1 MEEKDRGEAMV
12 LEISPEVTNN
22 NNNNNTPAVMMMMR
36 VPRRIRERLM
46 SDCSN
51 SSNKKT
57 VSSVQ
62 DIEDKLLHAHLRR
75 QQFYHNVSR
84 KARAKP
90 RSPSRSSD
98 EELGQR
104 IEARLLAAEQKR
116 LEILAKAQMRLAK
129 LDELRQ
135 AAKTSV
141 EIRSERER
149 VKLGTQVESRV
160 QKAEANR
167 MKILKASHQKR
178 ACAKERTSQ
187 SMMRRMA
194 RESKYKE
201 RVRASINQKRV
212 AAEKKRL
219 GLLEAEKKKARARV
233 QQVRHVANSVSNQRE
248 MERSKMRD
256 KLEDKLQRA
265 KRHRSEFL
273 RQRRRQRD
281 SISLFWDMMQ
291 EDADLLSRKL
301 SRCWRCFV
309 RQKRTTL
316 DLAKDYD
323 GLKISESL
331 PFEQLAVLIES
342 PVTLRTV
349 KSLLDRLE
357 VRLEASKSVV
367 TIASQPSRLDNID
380 HLLRRVATP
389 RRKVT
394 PSNLRS
400 RKGKKVTS
408 VRNVAGT
415 PVKMSRYPVR
425 VVLSAFMILGHPDA
439 VFNGQGDQEAA
450 LNNASKGLVRELKLL
465 INVIK
470 EGPVQASGGES
481 ELRTLRSQLDLFDKA
496 WCSFLNSF
504 VIWKVKDARLLEDD
518 LVRAACQ
525 LELSMI
531 QKCKLTPEGG
541 GTMLTHDKKAIQLQV
556 TQDQELLTEKVRH
569 LSGVAGVERMES
581 ALSET
586 RTKYFEAKENGSP
599 MVNQLAYFFS
609 PSPAS
614 SPVQSVSS
622 SSSRRKDSVGV
633 EGSKRVSRSLFKDD
647 SPPSSGPSRVSNG
660 TVDEVSKQNE
670 LMVNEFL
677 HDWNFKFP
685 GGSTVKDEEENLK
698 KKIKETM
705 ERAFWDN
712 VMESL
717 KLEDPDYSCISNL
730 MKEVSDELCQMVP
743 DSWKVEI
750 PETIDLDI
758 LSQLLNSG
766 TLDIDYLGKMLEFAL
781 ATLRKLSA
789 PVNDSENE
797 STHRDLLKELH
808 RLCQV
813 KDESGNLRAVA
824 IVKGIRFILEQIQEL
839 KQEIGKGR
847 ITIMKPFLQGP
858 AGFDYLTQAFEKRY
872 GPPTLAYESLPVTRR
887 WISTLLSCKDEWE
900 EHRNT
905 LSALN
910 VVERSSM
917 GISLKTG
924 GSFAVNTTSKSTA
937 TDTAGQ
943 LSECKGERVDL
954 AVRLGLL
961 KLVSQISGLTPEV
974 TPETFQLNLSRMR
987 DTQAEIQ
994 KIIVVTTSLLIWRQM
1009 LAKSESETESM
1020 AKKLLEVLDGKEEA
1034 GLTEIVETT
1043 MSEEDEEKKN
1053 MMRGLLGKSLAEG
1066 NTVYERV
1073 TGCIYKAARGAML
1086 GGNGEN
1092 GKRMVETEMKKVG
1105 GGGLKERVLETA
1117 RALGVVACVSVR
1129 VHGPWLTHL
1138 MQQH

>member
-1 MEEKDRGEAMV
+1 MEKDRGEPIAI
-12 LEISPEVTNN
+12 EIATEIP
-22 NNNNNTPAVMMMMR
+22 PAATR
-36 VPRRIRERLM
+36 VPRRIRERLLPE
-46 SDCSN
+46 
-51 SSNKKT
+51 SSNKPLPCA
-57 VSSVQ
+57 Q

-75 QQFYHNVSR
+75 QQFYHNVVR

-116 LEILAKAQMRLAK
+116 LEILAKAQTRLAR

-149 VKLGTQVESRV
+149 VKLGTRVESRV

-167 MKILKASHQKR
+167 MRILKASHQKR
-178 ACAKERTSQ
+178 ASAKERTSQ

-281 SISLFWDMMQ
+281 SISLYCDMMQ
-291 EDADLLSRKL
+291 QDGDLLSRKL

-309 RQKRTTL
+309 SQKKTTL

-323 GLKISESL
+323 ALKINESL

-342 PVTLRTV
+342 PATLKAV
-349 KSLLDRLE
+349 NALLDRFQ
-357 VRLEASKSVV
+357 VRLEASKNV
-367 TIASQPSRLDNID
+367 TAASQPSIMDNID

-389 RRKVT
+389 RRKMT
-394 PSNLRS
+394 PSTQRI
-400 RKGKKVTS
+400 RKGKRVTPGRS
-408 VRNVAGT
+408 VAAT
-415 PVKMSRYPVR
+415 SAKMSRYPVR

-439 VFNGQGDQEAA
+439 VFNGQGDQEAT
-450 LNNASKGLVRELKLL
+450 LNDSAKGFVREFKLL
-465 INVIK
+465 IKVIK
-470 EGPVQASGGES
+470 EGPVKLSAVES
-481 ELRTLRSQLDLFDKA
+481 KLRTLRSQLDLFDKA
-496 WCSFLNSF
+496 WCAFLNSF

-531 QKCKLTPEGG
+531 QKCKITPEGDDI
-541 GTMLTHDKKAIQLQV
+541 MLTHDKKAIQIQV

-569 LSGVAGVERMES
+569 LSGNAGVERMES

-586 RTKYFEAKENGSP
+586 RSKYFEAKENGSP
-599 MVNQLAYFFS
+599 MAHQLACFFS
-609 PSPAS
+609 PTAS
-614 SPVQSVSS
+614 SPLQSASS
-622 SSSRRKDSVGV
+622 SSSTSKDVG
-633 EGSKRVSRSLFKDD
+633 GTKRVVRSLFKDD
-647 SPPSSGPSRVSNG
+647 SSTSSGPSRVSNE

-670 LMVNEFL
+670 LMVNDVL

-685 GGSTVKDEEENLK
+685 GGSSVKDEEEDSLK
-698 KKIKETM
+698 RKVKETM
-705 ERAFWDN
+705 EKAFWDS
-712 VMESL
+712 VMESM
-717 KLEDPDYSCISNL
+717 KLEEPDYSCISNL
-730 MKEVSDELCQMVP
+730 MREVRDELCQMVP
-743 DSWKVEI
+743 DGWKVEI
-750 PETIDLDI
+750 TEAIDLDL

-789 PVNDSENE
+789 PVNDRENE
-797 STHRDLLKELH
+797 STHQRLLEELH
-808 RLCQV
+808 RLCQA
-813 KDESGNLRAVA
+813 KDESGNLHAVA

-839 KQEIGKGR
+839 KREIGLGR
-847 ITIMKPFLQGP
+847 ITMMKPFLQGP

-872 GPPTLAYESLPVTRR
+872 GPSTQAYDSLPATQR
-887 WISTLLSCKDEWE
+887 WISTLSSCKDEWE
-900 EHRNT
+900 EHTNM

-924 GSFAVNTTSKSTA
+924 GSFLSTA
-937 TDTAGQ
+937 NTASPSSITDTAGQ
-943 LSECKGERVDL
+943 LPECKGERVDL
-954 AVRLGLL
+954 TVRLGLL
-961 KLVSQISGLTPEV
+961 KLVSQVSGLTLLV
-974 TPETFQLNLSRMR
+974 LPETFLLNLSRLR
-987 DTQAEIQ
+987 GIQAELQ
-994 KIIVVTTSLLIWRQM
+994 KITVVTTSLLIWRQI
-1009 LAKSESETESM
+1009 LASERVVKSESDSESM
-1020 AKKLLEVLDGKEEA
+1020 AKKLLDLLDGKEEA
-1034 GLTEIVETT
+1034 GLMEIVETA
-1043 MSEEDEEKKN
+1043 MSGEGEEKKI
-1053 MMRGLLGKSLAEG
+1053 MMRGLLRKSLGEG

-1073 TGCIYKAARGAML
+1073 TGCIYKALRGVLLA
-1086 GGNGEN
+1086 GNGEN
-1092 GKRMVETEMKKVG
+1092 GKRLVEREMKKVG
-1105 GGGLKERVLETA
+1105 VGGGSGGLKERVLETA
-1117 RALGVVACVSVR
+1117 RVLGVVACVSVR
-1129 VHGPWLTHL
+1129 VHGPWLAHL
-1138 MQQH
+1138 VQH

>member
-1 MEEKDRGEAMV
+1 MEKDRGEPIAI
-12 LEISPEVTNN
+12 EIATEIP
-22 NNNNNTPAVMMMMR
+22 PAATR
-36 VPRRIRERLM
+36 VPRRIRERLLPE
-46 SDCSN
+46 
-51 SSNKKT
+51 SSNKPLPCA
-57 VSSVQ
+57 Q

-75 QQFYHNVSR
+75 QQFYHNVVR

-116 LEILAKAQMRLAK
+116 LEILAKAQTRLAR

-149 VKLGTQVESRV
+149 VKLGTRVESRV

-167 MKILKASHQKR
+167 MRILKASHQKR
-178 ACAKERTSQ
+178 ASAKERTSQ

-281 SISLFWDMMQ
+281 SISLYCDMMQ
-291 EDADLLSRKL
+291 QDGDLLSRKL

-309 RQKRTTL
+309 SQKKTTL

-323 GLKISESL
+323 ALKINESL

-342 PVTLRTV
+342 PATLKAV
-349 KSLLDRLE
+349 NALLDRFQ
-357 VRLEASKSVV
+357 VRLEASKNV
-367 TIASQPSRLDNID
+367 TAASQPSIMDNID

-389 RRKVT
+389 RRKMT
-394 PSNLRS
+394 PSTQRI
-400 RKGKKVTS
+400 RKGKRVTPGRS
-408 VRNVAGT
+408 VAAT
-415 PVKMSRYPVR
+415 SAKMSRYPVR

-439 VFNGQGDQEAA
+439 VFNGQGDQEAT
-450 LNNASKGLVRELKLL
+450 LNDSAKGFVREFKLL
-465 INVIK
+465 IKVIK
-470 EGPVQASGGES
+470 EGPVKLSAVES
-481 ELRTLRSQLDLFDKA
+481 KLRTLRSQLDLFDKA
-496 WCSFLNSF
+496 WCAFLNSF

-531 QKCKLTPEGG
+531 QKCKITPEGDDI
-541 GTMLTHDKKAIQLQV
+541 MLTHDKKAIQIQV

-569 LSGVAGVERMES
+569 LSGNAGVERMES

-586 RTKYFEAKENGSP
+586 RSKYFEAKENGSP
-599 MVNQLAYFFS
+599 MAHQLACFFS
-609 PSPAS
+609 PTAS
-614 SPVQSVSS
+614 SPLQSASS
-622 SSSRRKDSVGV
+622 SSSTSKDVG
-633 EGSKRVSRSLFKDD
+633 GTKRVVRSLFKDD
-647 SPPSSGPSRVSNG
+647 SSTSSGPSRVSNE

-670 LMVNEFL
+670 LMVNDVL

-685 GGSTVKDEEENLK
+685 GGSSVKDEEEDSLK
-698 KKIKETM
+698 RKVKETM
-705 ERAFWDN
+705 EKAFWDS
-712 VMESL
+712 VMESM
-717 KLEDPDYSCISNL
+717 KLEEPDYSCISNL
-730 MKEVSDELCQMVP
+730 MREVRDELCQMVP
-743 DSWKVEI
+743 DGWKVEI
-750 PETIDLDI
+750 TEAIDLDL

-789 PVNDSENE
+789 PVNDRENE
-797 STHRDLLKELH
+797 STHQRLLEELH
-808 RLCQV
+808 RLCQA
-813 KDESGNLRAVA
+813 KDESGNLHAVA

-839 KQEIGKGR
+839 KREIGLGR
-847 ITIMKPFLQGP
+847 ITMMKPFLQGP

-872 GPPTLAYESLPVTRR
+872 GPSTQAYDSLPATQR
-887 WISTLLSCKDEWE
+887 WISTLSSCKDEWE
-900 EHRNT
+900 EHTNM

-924 GSFAVNTTSKSTA
+924 GSFLSTA
-937 TDTAGQ
+937 NTASPSSITDTAEGQ
-943 LSECKGERVDL
+943 LPECKGERVDL
-954 AVRLGLL
+954 TVRLGLL
-961 KLVSQISGLTPEV
+961 KLVSQVSGLTLLV
-974 TPETFQLNLSRMR
+974 LPETFLLNLSRLR
-987 DTQAEIQ
+987 GIQAELQ
-994 KIIVVTTSLLIWRQM
+994 KITVVTTSLLIWRQI
-1009 LAKSESETESM
+1009 LASERVVKSESDSESM
-1020 AKKLLEVLDGKEEA
+1020 AKKLLDLLDGKEEA
-1034 GLTEIVETT
+1034 GLMEIVETA
-1043 MSEEDEEKKN
+1043 MSGEGEEKKI
-1053 MMRGLLGKSLAEG
+1053 MMRGLLRKSLGEG

-1073 TGCIYKAARGAML
+1073 TGCIYKALRGVLLA
-1086 GGNGEN
+1086 GNGEN
-1092 GKRMVETEMKKVG
+1092 GKRLVEREMKKVG
-1105 GGGLKERVLETA
+1105 VGGGSGGLKERVLETA
-1117 RALGVVACVSVR
+1117 RVLGVVACVSVR
-1129 VHGPWLTHL
+1129 VHGPWLAHL
-1138 MQQH
+1138 VQH

>member
-1 MEEKDRGEAMV
+1 MEKDRGEAMV
-12 LEISPEVTNN
+12 LEVSPEF
-22 NNNNNTPAVMMMMR
+22 NTPAVVR
-36 VPRRIRERLM
+36 VPRRIRERLL
-46 SDCSN
+46 SDC
-51 SSNKKT
+51 SNKKT

-281 SISLFWDMMQ
+281 SISLYCDMMQ
-291 EDADLLSRKL
+291 DDADLLSRKL

-316 DLAKDYD
+316 DLAKSYD
-323 GLKISESL
+323 GLKINESL

-342 PVTLRTV
+342 PATLRTV
-349 KSLLDRLE
+349 KLLLDRLE
-357 VRLEASKSVV
+357 VRLEASKNV
-367 TIASQPSRLDNID
+367 TIASQPSILDNID

-389 RRKVT
+389 RRKT

-400 RKGKKVTS
+400 RKGKKVSSS

-415 PVKMSRYPVR
+415 PMKMSRYPVR

-450 LNNASKGLVRELKLL
+450 LNNASKGFVREFKFL

-470 EGPVQASGGES
+470 EGPVQVSGGES
-481 ELRTLRSQLDLFDKA
+481 NLRTLRSQLDLFDKA

-541 GTMLTHDKKAIQLQV
+541 GTMLTHDKKAIQMQV

-586 RTKYFEAKENGSP
+586 RTKYFQAKENGSP
-599 MVNQLAYFFS
+599 MANQLACLFS

-622 SSSRRKDSVGV
+622 SSSRSKDSIGV
-633 EGSKRVSRSLFKDD
+633 EGSKRVSRSLFKDNT
-647 SPPSSGPSRVSNG
+647 PPSSGPSRVSNG
-660 TVDEVSKQNE
+660 IVDEISKQNE

-685 GGSTVKDEEENLK
+685 GESTVKDEDENIQR
-698 KKIKETM
+698 KIKETM

-712 VMESL
+712 VMESI
-717 KLEDPDYSCISNL
+717 KLEEPDYSCISNL

-750 PETIDLDI
+750 TETIDLDI

-781 ATLRKLSA
+781 ATMRKLSA
-789 PVNDSENE
+789 PANDRENE
-797 STHRDLLKELH
+797 ITHRDLLKELH
-808 RLCQV
+808 RLCQA

-824 IVKGIRFILEQIQEL
+824 IVKGIRFTLEQIQEL

-872 GPPTLAYESLPVTRR
+872 GPPTQAYESLPVTLR

-905 LSALN
+905 LSTLN

-924 GSFAVNTTSKSTA
+924 GSFLSPVNTTSKSTVV
-937 TDTAGQ
+937 DTAGQ
-943 LSECKGERVDL
+943 VSECKGERVDL

-961 KLVSQISGLTPEV
+961 KLVSQVSGLTPEV

-987 DTQAEIQ
+987 DIQAEIQ
-994 KIIVVTTSLLIWRQM
+994 KITVVTTSLLIWRQM
-1009 LAKSESETESM
+1009 LAKSEIETESM

-1043 MSEEDEEKKN
+1043 MSEEDEEKKK

-1073 TGCIYKAARGAML
+1073 TGCIYKAARGAL
-1086 GGNGEN
+1086 LAGNKEY

-1105 GGGLKERVLETA
+1105 GGGLKERVLETS

-1138 MQQH
+1138 MQQQH

>member
-12 LEISPEVTNN
+12 LEISPEVINN
-22 NNNNNTPAVMMMMR
+22 KNNTPAVMMMR
-36 VPRRIRERLM
+36 VPRRIRERLL

-281 SISLFWDMMQ
+281 SISLFCDMMQ

-316 DLAKDYD
+316 DLAKAYD

-342 PVTLRTV
+342 PATLRTV

-357 VRLEASKSVV
+357 VRLEASKNVV

-400 RKGKKVTS
+400 RKGKKVSS
-408 VRNVAGT
+408 VRNVTGT
-415 PVKMSRYPVR
+415 PVKTSRYPVR

-450 LNNASKGLVRELKLL
+450 LNNASKGFVRELKLL
-465 INVIK
+465 IKVIK
-470 EGPVQASGGES
+470 EGPVEVSGGES
-481 ELRTLRSQLDLFDKA
+481 KIRTLRSQLDLFDKA

-569 LSGVAGVERMES
+569 LSGVAGVVRMES

-586 RTKYFEAKENGSP
+586 RTKYFQAKENGSP
-599 MVNQLAYFFS
+599 MANQLAYFFS
-609 PSPAS
+609 PSPVS

-622 SSSRRKDSVGV
+622 SSSRSKDSVGV
-633 EGSKRVSRSLFKDD
+633 EGSKRVSRALFKDD
-647 SPPSSGPSRVSNG
+647 TPPSSGPLRVSNG

-670 LMVNEFL
+670 LMVNAFL

-685 GGSTVKDEEENLK
+685 GSTVKDEEDNLK

-712 VMESL
+712 VMESM
-717 KLEDPDYSCISNL
+717 KLEEPDYSCISNL
-730 MKEVSDELCQMVP
+730 MKEVRDELCQMVP

-750 PETIDLDI
+750 TETIDLDI

-766 TLDIDYLGKMLEFAL
+766 TLDIEYLGKMLEFAL

-789 PVNDSENE
+789 PANDRENE

-824 IVKGIRFILEQIQEL
+824 IVKGIRFVLEQIQEL

-847 ITIMKPFLQGP
+847 VTIMKPFLQGP

-872 GPPTLAYESLPVTRR
+872 GPPTQAHESLPVTRR

-910 VVERSSM
+910 VVERSSSM

-924 GSFAVNTTSKSTA
+924 GSFAVNTTSKPTA

-943 LSECKGERVDL
+943 VSECKGERVDL
-954 AVRLGLL
+954 AARLGLL
-961 KLVSQISGLTPEV
+961 KLVTQVSGLTPEV
-974 TPETFQLNLSRMR
+974 TPETFQLNLSRLR
-987 DTQAEIQ
+987 DIQGEIQ

-1034 GLTEIVETT
+1034 GLTEIVETA

-1053 MMRGLLGKSLAEG
+1053 MMKGLLGKSLAEG

-1086 GGNGEN
+1086 AGNGEN
-1092 GKRMVETEMKKVG
+1092 GKRLVEAEMKKVG
-1105 GGGLKERVLETA
+1105 GGGLKERVIETA

-1129 VHGPWLTHL
+1129 VHGLWLTHL

>member
-1 MEEKDRGEAMV
+1 MEEDRGEAIV
-12 LEISPEVTNN
+12 LDISPEEI
-22 NNNNNTPAVMMMMR
+22 NTPAVMR
-36 VPRRIRERLM
+36 VPRRIRERLL
-46 SDCSN
+46 SDYS
-51 SSNKKT
+51 KKT

-265 KRHRSEFL
+265 KRYRSEFL

-281 SISLFWDMMQ
+281 SISLYCDMMQ

-316 DLAKDYD
+316 DLAKAYD

-342 PVTLRTV
+342 PNTLKMV

-357 VRLEASKSVV
+357 VRLEASKNV
-367 TIASQPSRLDNID
+367 TIASQSSILDNID

-394 PSNLRS
+394 PSSLRS
-400 RKGKKVTS
+400 RKGKKVSS

-415 PVKMSRYPVR
+415 SVKMSRYPVR

-450 LNNASKGLVRELKLL
+450 LNNAAKGFVRELKLL
-465 INVIK
+465 INVIQ
-470 EGPVQASGGES
+470 EGPVQVSGGES
-481 ELRTLRSQLDLFDKA
+481 KHRTLRSQLDLFDKA

-531 QKCKLTPEGG
+531 QKCRLTPEGEE
-541 GTMLTHDKKAIQLQV
+541 TMLTHDKKAIQMQV

-569 LSGVAGVERMES
+569 LSGVAGVERMEN

-586 RTKYFEAKENGSP
+586 RTKYFQAKENGSP
-599 MVNQLAYFFS
+599 MANQLACFFS

-622 SSSRRKDSVGV
+622 SSSRSKDSIGV

-647 SPPSSGPSRVSNG
+647 TPPSSGPSRANND

-685 GGSTVKDEEENLK
+685 GGSTVKDEENNLK
-698 KKIKETM
+698 RRIKETM
-705 ERAFWDN
+705 ERAFWDS
-712 VMESL
+712 VMESM
-717 KLEDPDYSCISNL
+717 KLEKPDYSCISNL

-750 PETIDLDI
+750 TETIDLDI

-789 PVNDSENE
+789 PANDRENE
-797 STHRDLLKELH
+797 STHQNLLKELH
-808 RLCQV
+808 RLCEA
-813 KDESGNLRAVA
+813 KDESGNLHAVA
-824 IVKGIRFILEQIQEL
+824 IVKGIRFILEQIQDL
-839 KQEIGKGR
+839 KREIGIGR

-872 GPPTLAYESLPVTRR
+872 GPPAQAYESLPVTRR
-887 WISTLLSCKDEWE
+887 WISVLLSSKDEWE
-900 EHRNT
+900 EHSNT
-905 LSALN
+905 ISALN

-924 GSFAVNTTSKSTA
+924 GSFLSSVNTTSKSTV
-937 TDTAGQ
+937 TVTADGQ

-961 KLVSQISGLTPEV
+961 KLVSQVSGLTPEV
-974 TPETFQLNLSRMR
+974 LPETFQLNLSRVR
-987 DTQAEIQ
+987 DIQSEIQ
-994 KIIVVTTSLLIWRQM
+994 KIVVVTTSLLIWRQM

-1020 AKKLLEVLDGKEEA
+1020 AKKLLELLDGKEEA
-1034 GLTEIVETT
+1034 GLTEIIETT
-1043 MSEEDEEKKN
+1043 MSEEDGEKKK
-1053 MMRGLLGKSLAEG
+1053 MMRGLLGKSLGEG

-1073 TGCIYKAARGAML
+1073 TGCIYKAVRGAL
-1086 GGNGEN
+1086 LAGNGET
-1092 GKRMVETEMKKVG
+1092 GKRLVETEMKKVGG

>member
-1 MEEKDRGEAMV
+1 MEEDRGEAIV
-12 LEISPEVTNN
+12 LDISPEEI
-22 NNNNNTPAVMMMMR
+22 NTPAVMR
-36 VPRRIRERLM
+36 VPRRIRERLL
-46 SDCSN
+46 SDCS
-51 SSNKKT
+51 KKT

-265 KRHRSEFL
+265 KRYRSEFL

-281 SISLFWDMMQ
+281 SISLYCDMMQ

-316 DLAKDYD
+316 DLAKAYD

-342 PVTLRTV
+342 PNTLKTV

-357 VRLEASKSVV
+357 VRLEASKNVI
-367 TIASQPSRLDNID
+367 IASQSSILDNID

-389 RRKVT
+389 RRKAT
-394 PSNLRS
+394 PSTLRS
-400 RKGKKVTS
+400 RKGNKVSS

-415 PVKMSRYPVR
+415 SVKMSRYPVR

-450 LNNASKGLVRELKLL
+450 LNNAAKGFVRELKLL
-465 INVIK
+465 INVIQ
-470 EGPVQASGGES
+470 EGPIQVSGGES
-481 ELRTLRSQLDLFDKA
+481 KHRTLRSQLDLFDKA

-531 QKCKLTPEGG
+531 QKCKLTPEGVD
-541 GTMLTHDKKAIQLQV
+541 TMLTHDKKAIQMQV

-581 ALSET
+581 SLSDT
-586 RTKYFEAKENGSP
+586 RTKYFQAKENGSP
-599 MVNQLAYFFS
+599 MANQLACFFS

-622 SSSRRKDSVGV
+622 SCSRSKDSIGV
-633 EGSKRVSRSLFKDD
+633 EGSKRVSLSLFKDD
-647 SPPSSGPSRVSNG
+647 TPPSSGPSRVSNG
-660 TVDEVSKQNE
+660 AVDEVSNQNE

-685 GGSTVKDEEENLK
+685 GGSTVKDEEDNLK
-698 KKIKETM
+698 RRIKETM
-705 ERAFWDN
+705 ERAFWDS
-712 VMESL
+712 VMESM
-717 KLEDPDYSCISNL
+717 KLEKPDYNCISNL

-750 PETIDLDI
+750 TETIDLDI

-789 PVNDSENE
+789 PANDRENE
-797 STHRDLLKELH
+797 STHQNLLKELH
-808 RLCQV
+808 RLCEA
-813 KDESGNLRAVA
+813 KDESGNLHAVA

-839 KQEIGKGR
+839 KREIGIGR

-872 GPPTLAYESLPVTRR
+872 GSPTQAYESLPVTRR

-900 EHRNT
+900 EHSNT

-910 VVERSSM
+910 VVGRSSM
-917 GISLKTG
+917 GISFKTG
-924 GSFAVNTTSKSTA
+924 GSFLSSVNTTSKSTVM
-937 TDTAGQ
+937 DTAEGQ

-961 KLVSQISGLTPEV
+961 KLVSQVSGLTPEV
-974 TPETFQLNLSRMR
+974 LPETFQLNLSRVR
-987 DTQAEIQ
+987 DIQSEIQ
-994 KIIVVTTSLLIWRQM
+994 KIVVVTTSLLIWRQM

-1020 AKKLLEVLDGKEEA
+1020 AKKLLDLLDGKEEA
-1034 GLTEIVETT
+1034 GLTEIIETT
-1043 MSEEDEEKKN
+1043 MSEEDGEKKK
-1053 MMRGLLGKSLAEG
+1053 MMRGLLGKSLGES
-1066 NTVYERV
+1066 NTVYQRV
-1073 TGCIYKAARGAML
+1073 TGCIYKAGRGAL
-1086 GGNGEN
+1086 LAGNGEA
-1092 GKRMVETEMKKVG
+1092 GKRLVETEMKKVGG

>member
-1 MEEKDRGEAMV
+1 MGIDRGEAIAI
-12 LEISPEVTNN
+12 EITPEIPPSVT
-22 NNNNNTPAVMMMMR
+22 R
-36 VPRRIRERLM
+36 VPRRIRERLLP
-46 SDCSN
+46 DCS
-51 SSNKKT
+51 KKT
-57 VSSVQ
+57 VPSVQ

-149 VKLGTQVESRV
+149 VKLGTRVESRV

-167 MKILKASHQKR
+167 MRILKASHQKR
-178 ACAKERTSQ
+178 ASAKERTSL

-281 SISLFWDMMQ
+281 SISLYCDMMQ

-323 GLKISESL
+323 GLKINESL

-342 PVTLRTV
+342 PATLKAA

-357 VRLEASKSVV
+357 IRLEASKNV
-367 TIASQPSRLDNID
+367 TAASQPSILDNID

-389 RRKVT
+389 RRKAT
-394 PSNLRS
+394 PSAMRI
-400 RKGKKVTS
+400 RKGKKVS
-408 VRNVAGT
+408 PVRNVAGT
-415 PVKMSRYPVR
+415 SVKMSRYPVR

-450 LNNASKGLVRELKLL
+450 LNDSAKGFVREFKLL
-465 INVIK
+465 IKVIQ
-470 EGPVQASGGES
+470 EGPVKFSGGES
-481 ELRTLRSQLDLFDKA
+481 KLRTMRSQLDSFDKA

-531 QKCKLTPEGG
+531 QKCKITPEGDD
-541 GTMLTHDKKAIQLQV
+541 TMLSHDKKAIQMQV

-569 LSGVAGVERMES
+569 LSGKAGVERMES

-586 RTKYFEAKENGSP
+586 RSKYFQAKENGSP
-599 MVNQLAYFFS
+599 MAHQLACLFS
-609 PSPAS
+609 PSSAS

-622 SSSRRKDSVGV
+622 SSSTSG
-633 EGSKRVSRSLFKDD
+633 GSKRVSRSLFKDD
-647 SPPSSGPSRVSNG
+647 TQPSSGLSRVSNDA
-660 TVDEVSKQNE
+660 VDEVSKENESIVNE
-670 LMVNEFL
+670 LL
-677 HDWNFKFP
+677 HDLNFKFP
-685 GGSTVKDEEENLK
+685 GGSSVEAEEDNLK
-698 KKIKETM
+698 RKIKETM
-705 ERAFWDN
+705 EKAFWDSI
-712 VMESL
+712 MESM
-717 KLEDPDYSCISNL
+717 KLEEPDYSCISNL
-730 MKEVSDELCQMVP
+730 MKEVRDELCQMVP
-743 DSWKVEI
+743 ESWKVEI
-750 PETIDLDI
+750 TETIDLDL

-766 TLDIDYLGKMLEFAL
+766 ILDIDYLGKMLEFAL
-781 ATLRKLSA
+781 AILRKLSA
-789 PVNDSENE
+789 PANDRENE
-797 STHRDLLKELH
+797 ITHQNLLEELH
-808 RLCQV
+808 RLCEV

-824 IVKGIRFILEQIQEL
+824 IVKGIRFIFEQIQEL
-839 KQEIGKGR
+839 KREIGLGR

-872 GPPTLAYESLPVTRR
+872 GPPTQANDSLTATRR

-900 EHRNT
+900 EHTNT

-924 GSFAVNTTSKSTA
+924 GSFLSPANTASQSSV
-937 TDTAGQ
+937 TDSAEGQ

-954 AVRLGLL
+954 TVRLGLL
-961 KLVSQISGLTPEV
+961 KLVSQVSGLTPQV
-974 TPETFQLNLSRMR
+974 LPETFLLNLSRLR
-987 DTQAEIQ
+987 GIQAEIQ
-994 KIIVVTTSLLIWRQM
+994 KIIVISTSLLIWRQM
-1009 LAKSESETESM
+1009 LASERMVKSESETESM
-1020 AKKLLEVLDGKEEA
+1020 SKKLLDLLDGKEEA
-1034 GLTEIVETT
+1034 GLMEIVETT
-1043 MSEEDEEKKN
+1043 MSEEGEEKKK
-1053 MMRGLLGKSLAEG
+1053 MMRGLLKKSLEEG

-1073 TGCIYKAARGAML
+1073 TDCIYRAVRGVLLA
-1086 GGNGEN
+1086 GNGEN
-1092 GKRMVETEMKKVG
+1092 GKRLVEKEMKKVG
-1105 GGGLKERVLETA
+1105 GGGGNSGLKERVLETA
-1117 RALGVVACVSVR
+1117 RVLGVVACVSVR

-1138 MQQH
+1138 MQH

>member
-1 MEEKDRGEAMV
+1 
-12 LEISPEVTNN
+12 
-22 NNNNNTPAVMMMMR
+22 
-36 VPRRIRERLM
+36 
-46 SDCSN
+46 
-51 SSNKKT
+51 
-57 VSSVQ
+57 
-62 DIEDKLLHAHLRR
+62 
-75 QQFYHNVSR
+75 QFYHNVSR

-281 SISLFWDMMQ
+281 SISLYCDMMQ
-291 EDADLLSRKL
+291 DDADLLSRKL

-316 DLAKDYD
+316 DLAKSYD
-323 GLKISESL
+323 GLKINESL

-342 PVTLRTV
+342 PATLRTV
-349 KSLLDRLE
+349 KLLLDRLE
-357 VRLEASKSVV
+357 VRLEASKNV
-367 TIASQPSRLDNID
+367 TIASQPSILDNID

-389 RRKVT
+389 RRKT

-400 RKGKKVTS
+400 RKGKKVSSS

-415 PVKMSRYPVR
+415 PMKMSRYPVR

-450 LNNASKGLVRELKLL
+450 LNNASKGFVREFKFL

-470 EGPVQASGGES
+470 EGPVQVSGGES
-481 ELRTLRSQLDLFDKA
+481 NLRTLRSQLDLFDKA

-541 GTMLTHDKKAIQLQV
+541 GTMLTHDKKAIQMQV

-586 RTKYFEAKENGSP
+586 RTKYFQAKENGSP
-599 MVNQLAYFFS
+599 MANQLACLFS

-622 SSSRRKDSVGV
+622 SSSRSKDSIGV
-633 EGSKRVSRSLFKDD
+633 EGSKRVSRSLFKDNT
-647 SPPSSGPSRVSNG
+647 PPSSGPSRVSNG
-660 TVDEVSKQNE
+660 IVDEISKQNE

-685 GGSTVKDEEENLK
+685 GESTVKDEDENIQR
-698 KKIKETM
+698 KIKETM

-712 VMESL
+712 VMESI
-717 KLEDPDYSCISNL
+717 KLEEPDYSCISNL

-750 PETIDLDI
+750 TETIDLDI

-781 ATLRKLSA
+781 ATMRKLSA
-789 PVNDSENE
+789 PANDRENE
-797 STHRDLLKELH
+797 ITHRDLLKELH
-808 RLCQV
+808 RLCQA

-824 IVKGIRFILEQIQEL
+824 IVKGIRFTLEQIQEL

-872 GPPTLAYESLPVTRR
+872 GPPTQAYESLPVTLR

-905 LSALN
+905 LSTLN

-924 GSFAVNTTSKSTA
+924 GSFLSPVNTTSKSTVV
-937 TDTAGQ
+937 DTAGLLVTLIEQ
-943 LSECKGERVDL
+943 LCKY
-954 AVRLGLL
+954 
-961 KLVSQISGLTPEV
+961 I
-974 TPETFQLNLSRMR
+974 
-987 DTQAEIQ
+987 
-994 KIIVVTTSLLIWRQM
+994 
-1009 LAKSESETESM
+1009 
-1020 AKKLLEVLDGKEEA
+1020 LED
-1034 GLTEIVETT
+1034 
-1043 MSEEDEEKKN
+1043 
-1053 MMRGLLGKSLAEG
+1053 
-1066 NTVYERV
+1066 Y
-1073 TGCIYKAARGAML
+1073 
-1086 GGNGEN
+1086 
-1092 GKRMVETEMKKVG
+1092 
-1105 GGGLKERVLETA
+1105 
-1117 RALGVVACVSVR
+1117 
-1129 VHGPWLTHL
+1129 HL
-1138 MQQH
+1138 

>member
-1 MEEKDRGEAMV
+1 MERDRGEAIAI
-12 LEISPEVTNN
+12 EIVTEVP
-22 NNNNNTPAVMMMMR
+22 PAVTTR
-36 VPRRIRERLM
+36 VPRRIRERLL
-46 SDCSN
+46 SE
-51 SSNKKT
+51 SSNKT
-57 VSSVQ
+57 VPCAQ

-75 QQFYHNVSR
+75 QQFYHNVVR

-90 RSPSRSSD
+90 RSPSRSCD

-116 LEILAKAQMRLAK
+116 LEILAKAQTRLAR

-167 MKILKASHQKR
+167 MRILKASHQKR
-178 ACAKERTSQ
+178 ASAKERTSQ

-281 SISLFWDMMQ
+281 SISLYCDMMQ
-291 EDADLLSRKL
+291 EDGDLLSRKL

-309 RQKRTTL
+309 SQKKTTL
-316 DLAKDYD
+316 DLAKAYD
-323 GLKISESL
+323 ALKINESL

-342 PVTLRTV
+342 PATLRAV
-349 KSLLDRLE
+349 NSLLDRLQL
-357 VRLEASKSVV
+357 RLEASKNVATS
-367 TIASQPSRLDNID
+367 ASQPSIMDNID

-389 RRKVT
+389 RRKMT
-394 PSNLRS
+394 PRI
-400 RKGKKVTS
+400 RKGKKVTPGRS
-408 VRNVAGT
+408 VAVT
-415 PVKMSRYPVR
+415 TSPKMSRYPVR

-450 LNNASKGLVRELKLL
+450 LNDSAKGFVKEFKLL
-465 INVIK
+465 IKVIK
-470 EGPVQASGGES
+470 EGPAKLSLGES
-481 ELRTLRSQLDLFDKA
+481 KLRTLRSQLDLFDKA
-496 WCSFLNSF
+496 WCAFLNSF

-531 QKCKLTPEGG
+531 QKCKITPEGDDV
-541 GTMLTHDKKAIQLQV
+541 MLTHDKKAIQIQV

-569 LSGVAGVERMES
+569 LSGNAGVERMES

-586 RTKYFEAKENGSP
+586 RSKYFEAKENGSP
-599 MVNQLAYFFS
+599 MAHQLACFFS
-609 PSPAS
+609 PNSTS
-614 SPVQSVSS
+614 SPVQSVASS
-622 SSSRRKDSVGV
+622 SKDSVGV
-633 EGSKRVSRSLFKDD
+633 GGSKGVVRSLFKDD
-647 SPPSSGPSRVSNG
+647 TPPSSGSSRVG
-660 TVDEVSKQNE
+660 KETVDEVAKQNE
-670 LMVNEFL
+670 LIVNELL
-677 HDWNFKFP
+677 HDLNFKLP
-685 GGSTVKDEEENLK
+685 GGSSVTVKDEEDSLK
-698 KKIKETM
+698 RKVKETM
-705 ERAFWDN
+705 EKAFWDS
-712 VMESL
+712 VMESM
-717 KLEDPDYSCISNL
+717 KLEEPDYSCISNL
-730 MKEVSDELCQMVP
+730 MREVRDELCQMVP

-750 PETIDLDI
+750 TETIDLDL

-789 PVNDSENE
+789 PVNDRENE
-797 STHRDLLKELH
+797 STHQSLLEELH
-808 RLCQV
+808 RLCQA
-813 KDESGNLRAVA
+813 KDESGNLHAVA
-824 IVKGIRFILEQIQEL
+824 IVKGIRFILEQIEEL
-839 KQEIGKGR
+839 KREIGLGR
-847 ITIMKPFLQGP
+847 ITMMKPFLKGP

-872 GPPTLAYESLPVTRR
+872 GPSTQAYDSLPATRR
-887 WISTLLSCKDEWE
+887 WISTLSSCKDEWE
-900 EHRNT
+900 EHTNM

-910 VVERSSM
+910 VVERSPSL

-924 GSFAVNTTSKSTA
+924 GTFLSTA
-937 TDTAGQ
+937 NTASQSTVTDIAEGQ
-943 LSECKGERVDL
+943 VLECKGERVDL
-954 AVRLGLL
+954 KVRLGLL
-961 KLVSQISGLTPEV
+961 KLVSQVSGLTLQV
-974 TPETFQLNLSRMR
+974 LPETFLLNLSRLR
-987 DTQAEIQ
+987 GTQAEIQ
-994 KIIVVTTSLLIWRQM
+994 KITVVTTSLLIWRQM
-1009 LAKSESETESM
+1009 LASERVVKSESETESM
-1020 AKKLLEVLDGKEEA
+1020 AKKLLDLLDGKEEA
-1034 GLTEIVETT
+1034 GLMEIVETT
-1043 MSEEDEEKKN
+1043 MSEEEGEERKKL
-1053 MMRGLLGKSLAEG
+1053 MMRGLLRKSLEEG

-1073 TGCIYKAARGAML
+1073 TGCIYKALRGVLLA
-1086 GGNGEN
+1086 GNGES
-1092 GKRMVETEMKKVG
+1092 GKRLVEREMKKVG
-1105 GGGLKERVLETA
+1105 VGGGSGGGLKERVIETG
-1117 RALGVVACVSVR
+1117 RVLGVVACVSVR
-1129 VHGPWLTHL
+1129 VHGPWLAHL
-1138 MQQH
+1138 MQL

>member
-1 MEEKDRGEAMV
+1 MENDRGEAIA
-12 LEISPEVTNN
+12 LEIATEIPPSVT
-22 NNNNNTPAVMMMMR
+22 R
-36 VPRRIRERLM
+36 VPRRIRERLLP
-46 SDCSN
+46 DCSK
-51 SSNKKT
+51 KKT
-57 VSSVQ
+57 VPSVQ

-116 LEILAKAQMRLAK
+116 LEILSKAQMRLAK

-135 AAKTSV
+135 AARTSV

-167 MKILKASHQKR
+167 MRILKASHQKR
-178 ACAKERTSQ
+178 ASAKERTSQ

-281 SISLFWDMMQ
+281 SISLYCDMMQ

-323 GLKISESL
+323 GLKINELL

-342 PVTLRTV
+342 PVTIKAV
-349 KSLLDRLE
+349 KALLDRLE
-357 VRLEASKSVV
+357 TRLEASKNV
-367 TIASQPSRLDNID
+367 TAASKPSILDNID

-389 RRKVT
+389 RRKAT
-394 PSNLRS
+394 PSTLRM
-400 RKGKKVTS
+400 RKGKKVS
-408 VRNVAGT
+408 PGRSVAGT
-415 PVKMSRYPVR
+415 SVKMSRYPVR

-439 VFNGQGDQEAA
+439 VFNGRGDQEAA
-450 LNNASKGLVRELKLL
+450 LNNSAKGFVREFKLL
-465 INVIK
+465 IKVIQ
-470 EGPVQASGGES
+470 EGPVKCSGGES
-481 ELRTLRSQLDLFDKA
+481 KLRTLRSQLELFDKA

-531 QKCKLTPEGG
+531 QKCKITPEGDD
-541 GTMLTHDKKAIQLQV
+541 TILTHDKKAIQMQV

-569 LSGVAGVERMES
+569 LSGNAGVERMES

-586 RTKYFEAKENGSP
+586 RSKYFQAKENGSP
-599 MVNQLAYFFS
+599 LAHQLACFFS

-622 SSSRRKDSVGV
+622 SSSRSKDSVGV
-633 EGSKRVSRSLFKDD
+633 GGSKPVMRSLFKDD
-647 SPPSSGPSRVSNG
+647 MPPSSGLSRVSND
-660 TVDEVSKQNE
+660 TVEEVSKENE
-670 LMVNEFL
+670 LIVNELL
-677 HDWNFKFP
+677 HDWNFKFS
-685 GGSTVKDEEENLK
+685 GGSSVKDEEDNLK
-698 KKIKETM
+698 RKIKETM
-705 ERAFWDN
+705 EKAFWDS
-712 VMESL
+712 VMESM
-717 KLEDPDYSCISNL
+717 KLEEPDYSCISNL
-730 MKEVSDELCQMVP
+730 MREVRDELCQMAP

-750 PETIDLDI
+750 TETIDLDI

-766 TLDIDYLGKMLEFAL
+766 TLDIDYLGKMLEFSL
-781 ATLRKLSA
+781 VTLRKLSA
-789 PVNDSENE
+789 PANDRENE
-797 STHRDLLKELH
+797 STHQNLLEELH
-808 RLCQV
+808 RLCQA

-839 KQEIGKGR
+839 KREIGIGR
-847 ITIMKPFLQGP
+847 ITIMKPFLQGQ
-858 AGFDYLTQAFEKRY
+858 AGFDYLTQAFEKHY
-872 GPPTLAYESLPVTRR
+872 GPPTQAYDSLPVTRR
-887 WISTLLSCKDEWE
+887 WISTLLSCKNEWE
-900 EHRNT
+900 EHTNM

-924 GSFAVNTTSKSTA
+924 GSFLTPVNSSSQSSV
-937 TDTAGQ
+937 TDAAGK
-943 LSECKGERVDL
+943 LVECKGEKVDL

-961 KLVSQISGLTPEV
+961 KLVSQVSGLTLQV
-974 TPETFQLNLSRMR
+974 LPETFLLNLSRVR
-987 DTQAEIQ
+987 GIQAEIQ
-994 KIIVVTTSLLIWRQM
+994 KIVVVSTSLLIWRQM
-1009 LAKSESETESM
+1009 LASERMVKSESETEAM
-1020 AKKLLEVLDGKEEA
+1020 AKKLLDLLDGKEEA
-1034 GLTEIVETT
+1034 GLMEIVETT
-1043 MSEEDEEKKN
+1043 MSEEGEEKKK
-1053 MMRGLLGKSLAEG
+1053 MMGGLLRKSLEEG

-1073 TGCIYKAARGAML
+1073 TDCIYKAVRGVLLA
-1086 GGNGEN
+1086 GNGEN
-1092 GKRMVETEMKKVG
+1092 GKTLVERELKKVG
-1105 GGGLKERVLETA
+1105 GGGSSGLKERVLETA
-1117 RALGVVACVSVR
+1117 RVLGVVASVSVR
-1129 VHGPWLTHL
+1129 VHGPWLTQL
-1138 MQQH
+1138 MQNIEAHM

>member
-1 MEEKDRGEAMV
+1 MEKDRGEAIA
-12 LEISPEVTNN
+12 LEIATEIP
-22 NNNNNTPAVMMMMR
+22 PAVTR
-36 VPRRIRERLM
+36 VPRRIRERLLPDF
-46 SDCSN
+46 S
-51 SSNKKT
+51 KKT
-57 VSSVQ
+57 VPSVQ

-90 RSPSRSSD
+90 KSPSRSSD

-149 VKLGTQVESRV
+149 VKLGSQVESRV

-167 MKILKASHQKR
+167 MRILKASHQKR
-178 ACAKERTSQ
+178 ASAKERTSQ

-273 RQRRRQRD
+273 RQRRRQQRD
-281 SISLFWDMMQ
+281 SFSLYCDMMQ
-291 EDADLLSRKL
+291 EDAVILSRKL

-316 DLAKDYD
+316 ALAKDYD

-331 PFEQLAVLIES
+331 PFEQLAVLLES
-342 PVTLRTV
+342 PATLKAV

-357 VRLEASKSVV
+357 VRLEASKNV
-367 TIASQPSRLDNID
+367 TAVSQPSILDNID
-380 HLLRRVATP
+380 HLLKRVATP
-389 RRKVT
+389 RRKVMPT
-394 PSNLRS
+394 TLRS
-400 RKGKKVTS
+400 RKGKKVSPGTTS
-408 VRNVAGT
+408 
-415 PVKMSRYPVR
+415 VKMSRYPVR
-425 VVLSAFMILGHPDA
+425 VFLSAFMILGHPDA

-450 LNNASKGLVRELKLL
+450 LNNSAKGFLSEFKLL
-465 INVIK
+465 VKVIQ
-470 EGPVQASGGES
+470 EGPVKFAGGES
-481 ELRTLRSQLDLFDKA
+481 KLRTLRSQLEVFDKA

-531 QKCKLTPEGG
+531 QKCNITPQGDT
-541 GTMLTHDKKAIQLQV
+541 TMLTHDKKAIQMQV

-569 LSGVAGVERMES
+569 LSGVAGVVRMES

-586 RTKYFEAKENGSP
+586 RSKYFQAKENGSP
-599 MVNQLAYFFS
+599 MAHQLACFFS
-609 PSPAS
+609 PSAAS

-622 SSSRRKDSVGV
+622 SSSRSKESIGV
-633 EGSKRVSRSLFKDD
+633 EGSKRVIRSLFKDD
-647 SPPSSGPSRVSNG
+647 TPPPSSGPSRVSND
-660 TVDEVSKQNE
+660 TVDEVAKENEFIVNE
-670 LMVNEFL
+670 LL

-685 GGSTVKDEEENLK
+685 GGSSVKVKDEEDNLK
-698 KKIKETM
+698 RKIKETM
-705 ERAFWDN
+705 EKAFWDS
-712 VMESL
+712 VMESM
-717 KLEDPDYSCISNL
+717 KLEEPDYSCISNL
-730 MKEVSDELCQMVP
+730 MREVRDELCQMAP
-743 DSWKVEI
+743 DSWKAEI
-750 PETIDLDI
+750 TETVDLEL

-789 PVNDSENE
+789 PANDRENE
-797 STHRDLLKELH
+797 STHQNLLEELH
-808 RLCQV
+808 RLCQA
-813 KDESGNLRAVA
+813 KDESGDLRSVA

-839 KQEIGKGR
+839 KREIGIGR
-847 ITIMKPFLQGP
+847 ITIMKPLLQGP

-872 GPPTLAYESLPVTRR
+872 GPPSQACDSLPVTRR
-887 WISTLLSCKDEWE
+887 WISALSSCKDEWE
-900 EHRNT
+900 EHTNT

-910 VVERSSM
+910 VVERPSM

-924 GSFAVNTTSKSTA
+924 GSFLSTVNTASQSTV
-937 TDTAGQ
+937 TDTAEGQ
-943 LSECKGERVDL
+943 VSECKGERVDL
-954 AVRLGLL
+954 TVRLGLL
-961 KLVSQISGLTPEV
+961 KLVSQVSGLTPEV
-974 TPETFQLNLSRMR
+974 LPETFELNLSRLR
-987 DTQAEIQ
+987 NIQAEIQ
-994 KIIVVTTSLLIWRQM
+994 KIMVVSTSLLIWRQM
-1009 LAKSESETESM
+1009 IPGKSESETESM
-1020 AKKLLEVLDGKEEA
+1020 AKKLLDLLDRKEEA
-1034 GLTEIVETT
+1034 GLMEIVETT
-1043 MSEEDEEKKN
+1043 MSEEGEEKKK
-1053 MMRGLLGKSLAEG
+1053 MMRGLLGKSLGEG

-1073 TGCIYKAARGAML
+1073 TDCIYKAVRGVLLA
-1086 GGNGEN
+1086 GNGEN
-1092 GKRMVETEMKKVG
+1092 GKRLVEREMKKVG
-1105 GGGLKERVLETA
+1105 GGGSCGLKEKVLETA
-1117 RALGVVACVSVR
+1117 RALGLVACVSVR
-1129 VHGPWLTHL
+1129 GHGPWLTRLISEH
-1138 MQQH
+1138 

>member
-1 MEEKDRGEAMV
+1 MEEDRGEAIV
-12 LEISPEVTNN
+12 LDISPEI
-22 NNNNNTPAVMMMMR
+22 NNTPAVMMR
-36 VPRRIRERLM
+36 VPRRIRERLL
-46 SDCSN
+46 SDC
-51 SSNKKT
+51 SNKKT

-248 MERSKMRD
+248 IERSKMRD

-265 KRHRSEFL
+265 KRYRSEFL

-281 SISLFWDMMQ
+281 SISLYCDMMQ

-316 DLAKDYD
+316 DLAKAYD
-323 GLKISESL
+323 GLKINESL
-331 PFEQLAVLIES
+331 PFEQLAMLLES
-342 PVTLRTV
+342 LNTLKTV

-357 VRLEASKSVV
+357 IRLEASKNV
-367 TIASQPSRLDNID
+367 TTVSQPSILDNID
-380 HLLRRVATP
+380 HLLKRVATP
-389 RRKVT
+389 RRKAT
-394 PSNLRS
+394 PSTLRS
-400 RKGKKVTS
+400 RKGKKVSS

-415 PVKMSRYPVR
+415 SVKMSRYPVR

-450 LNNASKGLVRELKLL
+450 LNNAAKGFVRELKLL
-465 INVIK
+465 INVIQ
-470 EGPVQASGGES
+470 EGPVQVSGGES
-481 ELRTLRSQLDLFDKA
+481 KHRTLRSQLDLFDKA

-531 QKCKLTPEGG
+531 QKCKLTPEGVD
-541 GTMLTHDKKAIQLQV
+541 TMLTHDKKAIQMQV

-581 ALSET
+581 ALLET
-586 RTKYFEAKENGSP
+586 RTKYFQAKEDGSP
-599 MVNQLAYFFS
+599 MANQLAHFFS
-609 PSPAS
+609 PRPAS

-622 SSSRRKDSVGV
+622 SSSRSKDSIGV
-633 EGSKRVSRSLFKDD
+633 EGSNRVNRSLLKDD
-647 SPPSSGPSRVSNG
+647 TPPSSGPSRVSNG
-660 TVDEVSKQNE
+660 TVDEVSNQNE

-677 HDWNFKFP
+677 HDGNLNFP
-685 GGSTVKDEEENLK
+685 GGSTVKDEEDNLK
-698 KKIKETM
+698 RRIKETM

-712 VMESL
+712 VMESM
-717 KLEDPDYSCISNL
+717 KLEKPDYSCISNL

-750 PETIDLDI
+750 TETIDLDI

-789 PVNDSENE
+789 PANDRENE

-808 RLCQV
+808 RLCEAE
-813 KDESGNLRAVA
+813 DESGNFRAVA

-839 KQEIGKGR
+839 KREIGIGR
-847 ITIMKPFLQGP
+847 IAIMKPFLQGP
-858 AGFDYLTQAFEKRY
+858 AGFDYLTKAFEKRY
-872 GPPTLAYESLPVTRR
+872 GPPTQAYESLPVTRR
-887 WISTLLSCKDEWE
+887 WISTLLSSKEEWE
-900 EHRNT
+900 EHNNT

-924 GSFAVNTTSKSTA
+924 GSFLSPVNTTSKSTVM
-937 TDTAGQ
+937 DSAGQ

-961 KLVSQISGLTPEV
+961 KLVNQVAGLTPEV
-974 TPETFQLNLSRMR
+974 LPETFQLNLFRVR
-987 DTQAEIQ
+987 DIQAEIQ
-994 KIIVVTTSLLIWRQM
+994 NIIVVTTSLLIWRQM

-1020 AKKLLEVLDGKEEA
+1020 AKKLLELLDGKEGA
-1034 GLTEIVETT
+1034 GLTEIIETT
-1043 MSEEDEEKKN
+1043 MSEEDGEKKK
-1053 MMRGLLGKSLAEG
+1053 MMRGLLGKSLGEG

-1073 TGCIYKAARGAML
+1073 TSCIYKAARGAL
-1086 GGNGEN
+1086 LAGNGEN
-1092 GKRMVETEMKKVG
+1092 GKRMVETEMKKVGG

-1129 VHGPWLTHL
+1129 VHGPWLTQL
-1138 MQQH
+1138 MPQH

>member
-1 MEEKDRGEAMV
+1 MEEKDRGEAIAI
-12 LEISPEVTNN
+12 EIAREIP
-22 NNNNNTPAVMMMMR
+22 PAVRTR
-36 VPRRIRERLM
+36 VPRRIRERLL
-46 SDCSN
+46 SE
-51 SSNKKT
+51 SSNKT
-57 VSSVQ
+57 VPCAQ

-75 QQFYHNVSR
+75 QQFYHNVVR

-116 LEILAKAQMRLAK
+116 LEILAKAQTRLAR

-167 MKILKASHQKR
+167 MRILKASHQKR
-178 ACAKERTSQ
+178 ASAKERTSQ

-281 SISLFWDMMQ
+281 SISLYCDMMEQ
-291 EDADLLSRKL
+291 DGDLLSRKL

-309 RQKRTTL
+309 SQKKTTL
-316 DLAKDYD
+316 DLAKAYD
-323 GLKISESL
+323 ALKINESL

-342 PVTLRTV
+342 PSTLKAV
-349 KSLLDRLE
+349 NSLLDRFQL
-357 VRLEASKSVV
+357 RLEASKNV
-367 TIASQPSRLDNID
+367 TTAASQPLIMDNID

-389 RRKVT
+389 RRKMT
-394 PSNLRS
+394 PRI
-400 RKGKKVTS
+400 RKVKKVTPGRS
-408 VRNVAGT
+408 VAVT
-415 PVKMSRYPVR
+415 TSPKMSRYPVR

-450 LNNASKGLVRELKLL
+450 LNDSAKGFVKEFKLL
-465 INVIK
+465 IKVIK
-470 EGPVQASGGES
+470 EGPVKLSVGES
-481 ELRTLRSQLDLFDKA
+481 KLRTLRSQLDSFDKA
-496 WCSFLNSF
+496 WCAFLNSF

-531 QKCKLTPEGG
+531 QKCKITPEGDDV
-541 GTMLTHDKKAIQLQV
+541 MLTHDKKAIQIQV

-569 LSGVAGVERMES
+569 LSGNAGVERMES

-586 RTKYFEAKENGSP
+586 RSKYFEAKENGSP
-599 MVNQLAYFFS
+599 MAHQLACFFS
-609 PSPAS
+609 PNSTS
-614 SPVQSVSS
+614 SPVQSVASS
-622 SSSRRKDSVGV
+622 SKDSVGV
-633 EGSKRVSRSLFKDD
+633 GGSKRVVRSLFKDD
-647 SPPSSGPSRVSNG
+647 TSPSSGPSNG

-670 LMVNEFL
+670 VIVNELL
-677 HDWNFKFP
+677 HDWDFKFP
-685 GGSTVKDEEENLK
+685 GDEEDSLK
-698 KKIKETM
+698 RKVKETM
-705 ERAFWDN
+705 EKAFWDS
-712 VMESL
+712 VMESM
-717 KLEDPDYSCISNL
+717 KLEEPDYSCISNL
-730 MKEVSDELCQMVP
+730 MREVRDELCQMVP
-743 DSWKVEI
+743 DTWRVEI
-750 PETIDLDI
+750 TETIDLDL

-766 TLDIDYLGKMLEFAL
+766 CLDIDYLGKMLEFAL

-789 PVNDSENE
+789 PVNDRENE
-797 STHRDLLKELH
+797 STHQSLLEELH
-808 RLCQV
+808 RLCQA
-813 KDESGNLRAVA
+813 KDESGNLHAVA
-824 IVKGIRFILEQIQEL
+824 IVKGIRFVLEQIQEL
-839 KQEIGKGR
+839 KREIGLGH
-847 ITIMKPFLQGP
+847 ITMMKPFLKGP

-872 GPPTLAYESLPVTRR
+872 GPSTQAHGSLPATRR
-887 WISTLLSCKDEWE
+887 WISTLSSCKDEWE
-900 EHRNT
+900 EHINM

-910 VVERSSM
+910 VVERSSSM

-924 GSFAVNTTSKSTA
+924 GSFLSTA
-937 TDTAGQ
+937 TSSQSTVADTAEGQ
-943 LSECKGERVDL
+943 VLECKGERVDL
-954 AVRLGLL
+954 TVRLGLL
-961 KLVSQISGLTPEV
+961 KLVSQVSGLTLQV
-974 TPETFQLNLSRMR
+974 LPETFLLNLSRLR
-987 DTQAEIQ
+987 GTQAEIQ
-994 KIIVVTTSLLIWRQM
+994 KITVVTISLLIWRQM
-1009 LAKSESETESM
+1009 LASERIVKSETETETM
-1020 AKKLLEVLDGKEEA
+1020 AKKLLDLLDGKEEA
-1034 GLTEIVETT
+1034 GLMEIVETT
-1043 MSEEDEEKKN
+1043 MSEEGDERKKM
-1053 MMRGLLGKSLAEG
+1053 MMRGLLRKSLEEG

-1073 TGCIYKAARGAML
+1073 TGCIYKALRGVLLA
-1086 GGNGEN
+1086 GNGEN
-1092 GKRMVETEMKKVG
+1092 GKRVVEREMKKVG
-1105 GGGLKERVLETA
+1105 VGGGSGGGLKERVIETG
-1117 RALGVVACVSVR
+1117 RVLGVVACVSVR
-1129 VHGPWLTHL
+1129 VHGPWLAHL
-1138 MQQH
+1138 MQL

>member
-1 MEEKDRGEAMV
+1 MERDRGEAIAI
-12 LEISPEVTNN
+12 EIAREIP
-22 NNNNNTPAVMMMMR
+22 PAVRTR
-36 VPRRIRERLM
+36 VPRRIRERLL
-46 SDCSN
+46 SE
-51 SSNKKT
+51 SSNKT
-57 VSSVQ
+57 VPCAQ

-75 QQFYHNVSR
+75 QQFYHNVVR

-116 LEILAKAQMRLAK
+116 LEILAKAQTRLAR

-160 QKAEANR
+160 LKAEANR
-167 MKILKASHQKR
+167 MRILKASHQKR
-178 ACAKERTSQ
+178 ASAKERTSQ

-281 SISLFWDMMQ
+281 SISLYCDMMEQ
-291 EDADLLSRKL
+291 DGDLLSRKL

-309 RQKRTTL
+309 SQKKTTL
-316 DLAKDYD
+316 DLAKAYD
-323 GLKISESL
+323 ALKINESL

-342 PVTLRTV
+342 PSTLKAV
-349 KSLLDRLE
+349 NSLLDRFQL
-357 VRLEASKSVV
+357 RLEASKNV
-367 TIASQPSRLDNID
+367 TTAASQPLIMDNID

-389 RRKVT
+389 RRKMT
-394 PSNLRS
+394 PRI
-400 RKGKKVTS
+400 RKGKKVTPG
-408 VRNVAGT
+408 RTVAVT
-415 PVKMSRYPVR
+415 TSPKMSRYPVR

-450 LNNASKGLVRELKLL
+450 LNDSAKGFVKEFKLL
-465 INVIK
+465 IKVIK
-470 EGPVQASGGES
+470 EGPVKLSVGES
-481 ELRTLRSQLDLFDKA
+481 KLRTLRSQLDLFDKA
-496 WCSFLNSF
+496 WCAFLNSF

-531 QKCKLTPEGG
+531 QKCKITAEGDDV
-541 GTMLTHDKKAIQLQV
+541 MLTHDKKAIQIQV

-569 LSGVAGVERMES
+569 LSGNAGVERMES

-586 RTKYFEAKENGSP
+586 RSKYFEAKENGSP
-599 MVNQLAYFFS
+599 MAHQLACFFS
-609 PSPAS
+609 PNSTS
-614 SPVQSVSS
+614 SPVQSVASS
-622 SSSRRKDSVGV
+622 SKDSVGV
-633 EGSKRVSRSLFKDD
+633 GGSKRVVRSLFKDD
-647 SPPSSGPSRVSNG
+647 TPPSSGLSRVSNEA
-660 TVDEVSKQNE
+660 VDEVSKQNE
-670 LMVNEFL
+670 LFVNELL
-677 HDWNFKFP
+677 HDLNFKFP
-685 GGSTVKDEEENLK
+685 GGSSVEDEEDNLK
-698 KKIKETM
+698 RKVKETM
-705 ERAFWDN
+705 EKAFWDS
-712 VMESL
+712 VMESM
-717 KLEDPDYSCISNL
+717 KLEEPDYSCISNL
-730 MKEVSDELCQMVP
+730 MREVRDELYQMVP
-743 DSWKVEI
+743 DSWKIEI
-750 PETIDLDI
+750 TESIDLDL

-789 PVNDSENE
+789 PVNDRENE
-797 STHRDLLKELH
+797 STHQSLLEELH
-808 RLCQV
+808 RLCQA
-813 KDESGNLRAVA
+813 KDESGNLHAVA

-839 KQEIGKGR
+839 KREIGLGR
-847 ITIMKPFLQGP
+847 ITMMKPFLKGP

-872 GPPTLAYESLPVTRR
+872 GPSTQAHGSLPATRR
-887 WISTLLSCKDEWE
+887 WISTLSSCKDEWE
-900 EHRNT
+900 EHTNM

-910 VVERSSM
+910 VVERSSSM

-924 GSFAVNTTSKSTA
+924 GSFLSSDKTASQSTV
-937 TDTAGQ
+937 TDAAGQ
-943 LSECKGERVDL
+943 VLECKGERVDL
-954 AVRLGLL
+954 TVRLGLL
-961 KLVSQISGLTPEV
+961 KLVSQVSGLTLQV
-974 TPETFQLNLSRMR
+974 LPETFLLNLSRLR
-987 DTQAEIQ
+987 GTQAEIQ
-994 KIIVVTTSLLIWRQM
+994 KITVVTTSLLIWRQM
-1009 LAKSESETESM
+1009 LASERVVKSESETETM
-1020 AKKLLEVLDGKEEA
+1020 AKKLLNLLDGKEEA
-1034 GLTEIVETT
+1034 GLMEIVEIT
-1043 MSEEDEEKKN
+1043 MSEEGDERKKM
-1053 MMRGLLGKSLAEG
+1053 MMRGLLRKSLEEG

-1073 TGCIYKAARGAML
+1073 TGCIYKALRGVLLA
-1086 GGNGEN
+1086 GNGEN
-1092 GKRMVETEMKKVG
+1092 GKRVVEREMKKVGVGGGSG
-1105 GGGLKERVLETA
+1105 GGGLKERVIETG
-1117 RALGVVACVSVR
+1117 RVLGVVACVSVR
-1129 VHGPWLTHL
+1129 VHGPWLAHL
-1138 MQQH
+1138 MQL

>member
-1 MEEKDRGEAMV
+1 MEKDRGEAIAM
-12 LEISPEVTNN
+12 EITTENP
-22 NNNNNTPAVMMMMR
+22 PATVIR
-36 VPRRIRERLM
+36 VPRRIRERLLPE
-46 SDCSN
+46 

-57 VSSVQ
+57 VPSVQ
-62 DIEDKLLHAHLRR
+62 DIEEKLLHAHLRR
-75 QQFYHNVSR
+75 QQFYHNVVR

-90 RSPSRSSD
+90 RSPSRSCD

-116 LEILAKAQMRLAK
+116 LEILAKAQTRLAR

-167 MKILKASHQKR
+167 MRILKASHQKR
-178 ACAKERTSQ
+178 ASAKERTSQ

-273 RQRRRQRD
+273 RQRRRQPD
-281 SISLFWDMMQ
+281 SISLYCDMVQ
-291 EDADLLSRKL
+291 EDGDLLSRKL

-309 RQKRTTL
+309 SQKKTTL
-316 DLAKDYD
+316 ELAKDYD
-323 GLKISESL
+323 ALKINESL

-342 PVTLRTV
+342 PATLKAV
-349 KSLLDRLE
+349 NSLLDRLQ
-357 VRLEASKSVV
+357 VRLEASKNV
-367 TIASQPSRLDNID
+367 TAASQLSLMDNID

-389 RRKVT
+389 RRKMT
-394 PSNLRS
+394 PSNLRI
-400 RKGKKVTS
+400 RKGKKVTPGSRS
-408 VRNVAGT
+408 VTVT
-415 PVKMSRYPVR
+415 PVKVSRYPVR

-450 LNNASKGLVRELKLL
+450 LNDSARGFVKEFKLL
-465 INVIK
+465 IKVIK
-470 EGPVQASGGES
+470 EGPVKVSSVGES
-481 ELRTLRSQLDLFDKA
+481 KLRTLRSQLDLFDKA
-496 WCSFLNSF
+496 WCAFLNSF

-531 QKCKLTPEGG
+531 QKCKVTPEGDDV
-541 GTMLTHDKKAIQLQV
+541 MLTHDKKAIQIQV

-569 LSGVAGVERMES
+569 LSGNAGVERMES

-586 RTKYFEAKENGSP
+586 RSKYFEAKENGSP
-599 MVNQLAYFFS
+599 MAHQLACFFS
-609 PSPAS
+609 PSQAS
-614 SPVQSVSS
+614 SQDQSS
-622 SSSRRKDSVGV
+622 SSSRSKDSVGV
-633 EGSKRVSRSLFKDD
+633 GGSKRVARSLFKDD
-647 SPPSSGPSRVSNG
+647 TTSTSSGPSRVSSE
-660 TVDEVSKQNE
+660 TVDEVAKQNE
-670 LMVNEFL
+670 LIVNELL
-677 HDWNFKFP
+677 HDWDFKFP
-685 GGSTVKDEEENLK
+685 GVSSVKDEEDSLK
-698 KKIKETM
+698 RKVKETM
-705 ERAFWDN
+705 EKAFWDS
-712 VMESL
+712 VMESM
-717 KLEDPDYSCISNL
+717 KLEEPDYSCISNL
-730 MKEVSDELCQMVP
+730 MREVRDELYQMVP
-743 DSWKVEI
+743 DSWKLEI
-750 PETIDLDI
+750 TETIDLDL

-789 PVNDSENE
+789 PANDRENE
-797 STHRDLLKELH
+797 STHQSLLEELH
-808 RLCQV
+808 RLCQA
-813 KDESGNLRAVA
+813 KDESGNLHAVA

-839 KQEIGKGR
+839 KREIGLGR
-847 ITIMKPFLQGP
+847 ITMMKPFLKGA
-858 AGFDYLTQAFEKRY
+858 AGFEYLSQAFEKRY
-872 GPPTLAYESLPVTRR
+872 GPSTQAYNSLPATRR
-887 WISTLLSCKDEWE
+887 WISTLSSCKDEWE
-900 EHRNT
+900 EHNNM

-924 GSFAVNTTSKSTA
+924 GSFLSTA
-937 TDTAGQ
+937 NTASQSTVTTDTAGQ
-943 LSECKGERVDL
+943 LLECKGERVDL
-954 AVRLGLL
+954 TVRLGLL
-961 KLVSQISGLTPEV
+961 KLVSQVSGV
-974 TPETFQLNLSRMR
+974 TLQVLPETFLLNLSRLR
-987 DTQAEIQ
+987 GTQAEIQ
-994 KIIVVTTSLLIWRQM
+994 KITVVTTSLLIWRQM
-1009 LAKSESETESM
+1009 LASERVVKSETETANM
-1020 AKKLLEVLDGKEEA
+1020 AKKLLDLLDGKEEA
-1034 GLTEIVETT
+1034 GLMEIVETT
-1043 MSEEDEEKKN
+1043 ISEEGEEKKM
-1053 MMRGLLGKSLAEG
+1053 MMRGLLRKSLEEG

-1073 TGCIYKAARGAML
+1073 TGCIYKALRGVLLA
-1086 GGNGEN
+1086 GNGEN
-1092 GKRMVETEMKKVG
+1092 GKRLVEREMKKVG
-1105 GGGLKERVLETA
+1105 GGSGGLKERVLETA
-1117 RALGVVACVSVR
+1117 RVLGVVACVSVR

-1138 MQQH
+1138 MQH

>member
-1 MEEKDRGEAMV
+1 MEEDRGEAIV
-12 LEISPEVTNN
+12 LDISPEEI
-22 NNNNNTPAVMMMMR
+22 NTPAVMR
-36 VPRRIRERLM
+36 VPRRIRERLL
-46 SDCSN
+46 SDCS
-51 SSNKKT
+51 KKT

-265 KRHRSEFL
+265 KRYRSEFL

-281 SISLFWDMMQ
+281 SISLYCDMMQ

-316 DLAKDYD
+316 DLAKAYD
-323 GLKISESL
+323 GLKISDSL

-342 PVTLRTV
+342 PNTLKTV

-357 VRLEASKSVV
+357 VRLEASKNV
-367 TIASQPSRLDNID
+367 TIASQSSILDNID

-394 PSNLRS
+394 PSTLRS
-400 RKGKKVTS
+400 RKGKKVSS

-415 PVKMSRYPVR
+415 SAKMSRYPVR

-450 LNNASKGLVRELKLL
+450 LNNAAKGFVRELKLL
-465 INVIK
+465 INVIQ
-470 EGPVQASGGES
+470 EGPVQVSGGES
-481 ELRTLRSQLDLFDKA
+481 KHRTLRSQLDLFDKA

-531 QKCKLTPEGG
+531 QKCKLTPEGEE
-541 GTMLTHDKKAIQLQV
+541 TMLTHDKKAIQMQV

-569 LSGVAGVERMES
+569 LSGVAGVERMEN

-586 RTKYFEAKENGSP
+586 RTKYFQAKENGSP
-599 MVNQLAYFFS
+599 MANQLACFFS

-622 SSSRRKDSVGV
+622 SSSRSKDSIGV

-647 SPPSSGPSRVSNG
+647 TPPSSGPSRASND

-685 GGSTVKDEEENLK
+685 GGSTVKDEEDNLK
-698 KKIKETM
+698 RRIKETM
-705 ERAFWDN
+705 ERAFWDS
-712 VMESL
+712 VMESI
-717 KLEDPDYSCISNL
+717 KLEKPDYSCISNL

-750 PETIDLDI
+750 TETIDLDI

-789 PVNDSENE
+789 PANDRENE
-797 STHRDLLKELH
+797 STHQNLLMELH
-808 RLCQV
+808 RLCEA
-813 KDESGNLRAVA
+813 KDESGNFRAVA
-824 IVKGIRFILEQIQEL
+824 IVKGIRFILEQIQDL
-839 KQEIGKGR
+839 KREIGIGR

-858 AGFDYLTQAFEKRY
+858 VGFDYLTQAFEKRY
-872 GPPTLAYESLPVTRR
+872 GSPTQAYKSLPVTRR

-900 EHRNT
+900 EHSNT

-917 GISLKTG
+917 GISFKTG
-924 GSFAVNTTSKSTA
+924 GSFLSSVNTMSKSTV
-937 TDTAGQ
+937 TDTAEGQ

-961 KLVSQISGLTPEV
+961 KLVSQVSGLTPEV
-974 TPETFQLNLSRMR
+974 LPETFQLNLSRVR
-987 DTQAEIQ
+987 DIQSEIQ
-994 KIIVVTTSLLIWRQM
+994 KIVVVTTSLLIWRQM
-1009 LAKSESETESM
+1009 LAKSETETESM
-1020 AKKLLEVLDGKEEA
+1020 AKKLLELLDGKEEA
-1034 GLTEIVETT
+1034 GLMEIIETT
-1043 MSEEDEEKKN
+1043 MSEEDVEKKK
-1053 MMRGLLGKSLAEG
+1053 MMRGLLGKSLGES
-1066 NTVYERV
+1066 NTVYQRV
-1073 TGCIYKAARGAML
+1073 TGCIYKAARGAL
-1086 GGNGEN
+1086 LAGNGEN
-1092 GKRMVETEMKKVG
+1092 GKRMVETEMKKVGG

>member
-1 MEEKDRGEAMV
+1 MEKDRGEAIAV
-12 LEISPEVTNN
+12 EINPEIAPTV
-22 NNNNNTPAVMMMMR
+22 MR
-36 VPRRIRERLM
+36 VPRRIRERLL
-46 SDCSN
+46 SDCS
-51 SSNKKT
+51 KKT

-75 QQFYHNVSR
+75 QQFYHNVSS

-116 LEILAKAQMRLAK
+116 LEILTKAQLRLAK

-167 MKILKASHQKR
+167 MRILKASHQKR

-248 MERSKMRD
+248 MERSQMRD

-265 KRHRSEFL
+265 KRHRLEFL

-281 SISLFWDMMQ
+281 SISLYCDMMQ
-291 EDADLLSRKL
+291 EDAELLSRKL

-309 RQKRTTL
+309 KQKRTTL
-316 DLAKDYD
+316 DLAKSYD
-323 GLKISESL
+323 GLKINESL
-331 PFEQLAVLIES
+331 PFEQLAVLLES
-342 PVTLRTV
+342 PVTLKTV
-349 KSLLDRLE
+349 KTLLDRLE
-357 VRLEASKSVV
+357 IRLEASKNV
-367 TIASQPSRLDNID
+367 TTTPQLSILDNID

-389 RRKVT
+389 KRKVM
-394 PSNLRS
+394 PSTLRS
-400 RKGKKVTS
+400 RKGKKVS
-408 VRNVAGT
+408 SARNVAGT
-415 PVKMSRYPVR
+415 SVKKMSRYPVR

-450 LNNASKGLVRELKLL
+450 LNNAAKGFVKELKLL
-465 INVIK
+465 INVIQD
-470 EGPVQASGGES
+470 GSVQVSSGGES
-481 ELRTLRSQLDLFDKA
+481 KLRTLRSQLDLFDKA

-531 QKCKLTPEGG
+531 QKCKLTPEGDD
-541 GTMLTHDKKAIQLQV
+541 TMLTHDKRAIQMQV

-569 LSGVAGVERMES
+569 LSGVAGVVRMES
-581 ALSET
+581 ALLET
-586 RTKYFEAKENGSP
+586 RTKYFQAKENGSP
-599 MVNQLAYFFS
+599 MANQLACFFS
-609 PSPAS
+609 PSTAS

-622 SSSRRKDSVGV
+622 SSGRRKDSIGV
-633 EGSKRVSRSLFKDD
+633 EGSKRVTRTLFKDD
-647 SPPSSGPSRVSNG
+647 TPPSSGLSRVSND
-660 TVDEVSKQNE
+660 TVDEVSKENEMIVNE
-670 LMVNEFL
+670 LL
-677 HDWNFKFP
+677 HDGNFKFP
-685 GGSTVKDEEENLK
+685 GGSTVKDEEDNLK
-698 KKIKETM
+698 NKIKETM
-705 ERAFWDN
+705 EKAFWDN
-712 VMESL
+712 VMESM
-717 KLEDPDYSCISNL
+717 KLEEPDYSCISNL
-730 MKEVSDELCQMVP
+730 MREVRDELCQMVP

-750 PETIDLDI
+750 TETIDLNL
-758 LSQLLNSG
+758 LSQLLNTG
-766 TLDIDYLGKMLEFAL
+766 ILDIDYLGKMLEFAL

-789 PVNDSENE
+789 PANDCENE
-797 STHRDLLKELH
+797 STHRNLLKELH
-808 RLCQV
+808 RLCQA

-839 KQEIGKGR
+839 KREIGIGR
-847 ITIMKPFLQGP
+847 LTIMKPFLQGQ

-872 GPPTLAYESLPVTRR
+872 GPPTQANESLPVTRR
-887 WISTLLSCKDEWE
+887 WISTLSSCKDEWE
-900 EHRNT
+900 EHSNT
-905 LSALN
+905 FSALN
-910 VVERSSM
+910 VVARSST
-917 GISLKTG
+917 GISLRTG
-924 GSFAVNTTSKSTA
+924 GSFISPVNTASQSTV

-943 LSECKGERVDL
+943 LSECKGEKVDL

-961 KLVSQISGLTPEV
+961 KLVNHVSGLTPEV
-974 TPETFQLNLSRMR
+974 LPETFHLNLSRLR
-987 DTQAEIQ
+987 DIQGEIQ
-994 KIIVVTTSLLIWRQM
+994 KIVVVTTSLLIWRQM
-1009 LAKSESETESM
+1009 LVKSESETESM
-1020 AKKLLEVLDGKEEA
+1020 AKKLLEVLDGKKEA
-1034 GLTEIVETT
+1034 GLMEIVKTA
-1043 MSEEDEEKKN
+1043 MSEEGEEKKK
-1053 MMRGLLGKSLAEG
+1053 MMRGLLGKSLGEG

-1073 TGCIYKAARGAML
+1073 TSCIYKAARGAL
-1086 GGNGEN
+1086 LSGNGEN
-1092 GKRMVETEMKKVG
+1092 GKRLVETEMKKVG
-1105 GGGLKERVLETA
+1105 GGSNNALKERVLETA
-1117 RALGVVACVSVR
+1117 RVLGVVARVSVR

-1138 MQQH
+1138 MPQH

>member
-1 MEEKDRGEAMV
+1 MEKDRVESIA
-12 LEISPEVTNN
+12 LEIATEIP
-22 NNNNNTPAVMMMMR
+22 PAVTR
-36 VPRRIRERLM
+36 VPRRIRERLLTDF
-46 SDCSN
+46 S
-51 SSNKKT
+51 KKT
-57 VSSVQ
+57 VPSVQ

-90 RSPSRSSD
+90 KSPSRSSD

-167 MKILKASHQKR
+167 MRILKASHQKR
-178 ACAKERTSQ
+178 ASAKERTSQ

-233 QQVRHVANSVSNQRE
+233 QQVRHVADSVSNQRE

-273 RQRRRQRD
+273 RQRRRQQRD
-281 SISLFWDMMQ
+281 SFSLYCDMMQ
-291 EDADLLSRKL
+291 EDAVILSTKL

-309 RQKRTTL
+309 MKKRTTL
-316 DLAKDYD
+316 ALAKDYD
-323 GLKISESL
+323 GLKINESL
-331 PFEQLAVLIES
+331 PFEQLAVLLES
-342 PVTLRTV
+342 PGTLKAV
-349 KSLLDRLE
+349 KALLDRVE
-357 VRLEASKSVV
+357 VRLEASKNV
-367 TIASQPSRLDNID
+367 TAAASQPSLLDNID
-380 HLLRRVATP
+380 HLLKRVATP

-394 PSNLRS
+394 PSSLRS
-400 RKGKKVTS
+400 RKGKKVSPGRS
-408 VRNVAGT
+408 VAA
-415 PVKMSRYPVR
+415 KMSRYPVR

-450 LNNASKGLVRELKLL
+450 LNNSARGFVSEFKLL
-465 INVIK
+465 VKVIR
-470 EGPVQASGGES
+470 EGPVKFES
-481 ELRTLRSQLDLFDKA
+481 KLRTLRSQLELFDKA

-531 QKCKLTPEGG
+531 QKCNVTPDGDSA
-541 GTMLTHDKKAIQLQV
+541 MLLTHDQRAIQMQV

-569 LSGVAGVERMES
+569 LSGVAGVVRMES
-581 ALSET
+581 ALTET
-586 RTKYFEAKENGSP
+586 RSKYFQAKENGSP
-599 MVNQLAYFFS
+599 MAHQLACFFS
-609 PSPAS
+609 PS
-614 SPVQSVSS
+614 SPVESVSS
-622 SSSRRKDSVGV
+622 SSSRGKESVGG
-633 EGSKRVSRSLFKDD
+633 EGSKRVVRSLFKDEAP
-647 SPPSSGPSRVSNG
+647 PPSSGTSRVGN
-660 TVDEVSKQNE
+660 ENE
-670 LMVNEFL
+670 LVVNELL
-677 HDWNFKFP
+677 HDWNFKLP
-685 GGSTVKDEEENLK
+685 GGSSVKNEEDNLK
-698 KKIKETM
+698 RKIKETM
-705 ERAFWDN
+705 EKAFWDS
-712 VMESL
+712 VMESM
-717 KLEDPDYSCISNL
+717 KLEEPEYSCISNL
-730 MKEVSDELCQMVP
+730 MREVRDELCQMVP

-750 PETIDLDI
+750 TETIDIEI

-766 TLDIDYLGKMLEFAL
+766 TLDIDYLGKMLEFSL

-789 PVNDSENE
+789 PANDRENE
-797 STHRDLLKELH
+797 TKHQSLLEELH
-808 RLCQV
+808 RLCQAE
-813 KDESGNLRAVA
+813 DESGDLRAVA

-839 KQEIGKGR
+839 KREIGMGR

-858 AGFDYLTQAFEKRY
+858 AGVDYMTQAFEKRY
-872 GPPTLAYESLPVTRR
+872 GPPTQACDSLPVTRR
-887 WISTLLSCKDEWE
+887 WISTLSSCKDDWE
-900 EHRNT
+900 EHTNT

-924 GSFAVNTTSKSTA
+924 GSCLSTVNNQSQSIV
-937 TDTAGQ
+937 TDSSEGQ
-943 LSECKGERVDL
+943 VSECKGERVDL
-954 AVRLGLL
+954 TVRLGLL
-961 KLVSQISGLTPEV
+961 KLVSQVSGLTPQV
-974 TPETFQLNLSRMR
+974 VPETFELNLSRLR
-987 DTQAEIQ
+987 GIQAEIQ
-994 KIIVVTTSLLIWRQM
+994 KIIVVSTSLLIWRQM
-1009 LAKSESETESM
+1009 KPGKSENETESM
-1020 AKKLLEVLDGKEEA
+1020 AKKLLDLLDVKEEA
-1034 GLTEIVETT
+1034 GLMEIVETT
-1043 MSEEDEEKKN
+1043 MSEEGEEKKK
-1053 MMRGLLGKSLAEG
+1053 MMRGLLGRSLGEG

-1073 TGCIYKAARGAML
+1073 TDCIYKALRGVLL

-1092 GKRMVETEMKKVG
+1092 GKRLVEREMKKVG
-1105 GGGLKERVLETA
+1105 GGSFGLKEKVLETA
-1117 RALGVVACVSVR
+1117 RALGVVACVSVK
-1129 VHGPWLTHL
+1129 VHGPWLTRL
-1138 MQQH
+1138 VPKQ